1 MTFNM
6 MNTPRYRKQN
16 RCMFSCLQSKP
27 ATTIRSTI
35 THPGY
40 NVARDRLHIGNATES
55 GAIKAKTTFVTR
67 IIDPQFGRYFGQGGT
82 ILSNF

>member
-27 ATTIRSTI
+27 TTTISSVTD
-35 THPGY
+35 HGY
-40 NVARDRLHIGNATES
+40 NVATNRLRIGNATES

-67 IIDPQFGRYFGQGGT
+67 IIDPQFGRYVGQGGT
-82 ILSNF
+82 VLSNF

>member
-16 RCMFSCLQSKP
+16 RCMFSCLLQKP
-27 ATTIRSTI
+27 STTTISTV

-40 NVARDRLHIGNATES
+40 NVARDRLHIANATKS
-55 GAIKAKTTFVTR
+55 GAIKGKKTFVTR
-67 IIDPQFGRYFGQGGT
+67 IIDPQFGRYVGQGGPV
-82 ILSNF
+82 LSNF

>member
-1 MTFNM
+1 M

-16 RCMFSCLQSKP
+16 KCMFSCLLQKP
-27 ATTIRSTI
+27 STSTI
-35 THPGY
+35 STLTDNGY
-40 NVARDRLHIGNATES
+40 NVAKNRLHIANATES

-67 IIDPQFGRYFGQGGT
+67 TIDSQFGRYVGQGGT